1 MDTYCI
7 ALSASTCDAEAIDRL
22 KQHRTVP
29 TRNDER
35 GSLFPDAAAAAALA
49 IRLRTGSAGQVLV
62 SAFRVG
68 CGRSGR

>member
-1 MDTYCI
+1 MDTYGSV
-7 ALSASTCDAEAIDRL
+7 LSASTCDAEATDRL

-35 GSLFPDAAAAAALA
+35 GSLFPGTATAAALA
-49 IRLRTGSAGQVLV
+49 IRLRMESAGQVLV

-68 CGRSGR
+68 CGQSGR